1 MSSTAKPTP
10 LPIRQRRLFLA
21 QFEKDLDF
29 FRLFF
34 LLVNKSRIIR
44 HVGVTWAQDGPAAE
58 MGLQKLLDTEDA
70 TRSPCSRYL
79 HIDPQLDPEFCQLV
93 NDNGRHEAESCAI
106 SDRTAEKHCRET
118 GVTQIYTCHAG
129 LVDIAVPVISGG
141 QYIGTL
147 FCGQSLRES
156 PSEAGFQKIR
166 LDLSHL
172 TYLDFQKLESAY
184 WKVPVS
190 SDEDIQNAVQLLEA
204 FAGYVA
210 TSWGRLAE
218 LVREQHRTMREAQV
232 LRKELAHAILE
243 GNGGDQI
250 SLRELLQKLD
260 LTRAPNRVLVVK
272 IEPEE
277 QSYRLQTSSF
287 DVAVESAVQAV
298 EEVGDTLENVV
309 VSHLRKQGICVFFH
323 DSFPAYGLARR
334 ILDAVKAGCP
344 VRARVGIGLARKEVY
359 TLAGS
364 HEEACMALAQF
375 PDEIVL
381 YRKPMGRFDDLSA
394 AAEKV
399 CACLTARKLTEARVA
414 VHSLP
419 VLAGREL
426 GEGLDKLPALRHLLS
441 SALYSMALCARQLGA
456 NREVIEDI
464 LWRVDGDMHR
474 DGTQFALRQT
484 YLQLAD
490 GVLNEVR
497 RLYSSRRD
505 KIVERASRIIDES
518 ISQSTTRL
526 SPSLV
531 AERLGFSL
539 SHLERTFKLVT
550 GVTFER
556 FVMMRRIDLAK
567 RLLLDPAF
575 NVSQVAERSG
585 FADPAYFARVFRK
598 IAGCSPREYIQNPVR
613 FGKDAEEDGPPA
625 APRTEGEHR

>member
-70 TRSPCSRYL
+70 TRSPCSRYV

-166 LDLSHL
+166 LDLSL
-172 TYLDFQKLESAY
+172 LDVSGLSEAGVGLLESPGIFGRGHSKRGATTRGFCRLRGDLMGTPGRVGPGTAPDNARGASSAQGTGRTRF
-184 WKVPVS
+184 WRATGEIKSRCVS
-190 SDEDIQNAVQLLEA
+190 FCRSW
-204 FAGYVA
+204 
-210 TSWGRLAE
+210 TSLGR
-218 LVREQHRTMREAQV
+218 RTGCWWSRSN
-232 LRKELAHAILE
+232 RKNSH
-243 GNGGDQI
+243 
-250 SLRELLQKLD
+250 
-260 LTRAPNRVLVVK
+260 
-272 IEPEE
+272 
-277 QSYRLQTSSF
+277 YRLQTSSF

-309 VSHLRKQGICVFFH
+309 VSRLRKQGICVFFH

-426 GEGLDKLPALRHLLS
+426 GEGL
-441 SALYSMALCARQLGA
+441 
-456 NREVIEDI
+456 
-464 LWRVDGDMHR
+464 
-474 DGTQFALRQT
+474 GTSCQ
-484 YLQLAD
+484 
-490 GVLNEVR
+490 
-497 RLYSSRRD
+497 
-505 KIVERASRIIDES
+505 
-518 ISQSTTRL
+518 
-526 SPSLV
+526 
-531 AERLGFSL
+531 
-539 SHLERTFKLVT
+539 
-550 GVTFER
+550 
-556 FVMMRRIDLAK
+556 
-567 RLLLDPAF
+567 
-575 NVSQVAERSG
+575 RSG
-585 FADPAYFARVFRK
+585 T
-598 IAGCSPREYIQNPVR
+598 CSPPR
-613 FGKDAEEDGPPA
+613 FTRWRYVPGS
-625 APRTEGEHR
+625 